1 MPARTYRRI
10 QTTQQISPCRG
21 LIFDLGLCL
30 LGVALLARGL
40 NLDSRRKG
48 IGDARQAWLHWCLRQ
63 CDKRGKRK
71 RPADARSATCVP
83 ICICGGTGCATGMTS
98 CFCMVDFSRVESR
111 IVFARGVQT
120 ATLRG
125 GEGVSGEMGGD
136 SLFFDYDCPLRTKKR
151 DDIVLDIDWS
161 TRAGE
166 PAPRAQGDSWLCS
179 PADRASPGAG
189 ESESPKLVVGTSD
202 NRLSLFQDE
211 GHPVETMEPP
221 ARESSPT
228 CVSWGPA
235 PHHLLAAG
243 WHDGA
248 VTLWD
253 EKTSMMRQDLEVHK
267 RSSVTLLKWSPCG
280 SRLVSA
286 DQVSGSWLS
295 PCDASGGNLPPAARK

>member
-1 MPARTYRRI
+1 MQPAASHI
-10 QTTQQISPCRG
+10 Q
-21 LIFDLGLCL
+21 
-30 LGVALLARGL
+30 
-40 NLDSRRKG
+40 
-48 IGDARQAWLHWCLRQ
+48 
-63 CDKRGKRK
+63 
-71 RPADARSATCVP
+71 
-83 ICICGGTGCATGMTS
+83 
-98 CFCMVDFSRVESR
+98 
-111 IVFARGVQT
+111 
-120 ATLRG
+120 
-125 GEGVSGEMGGD
+125 
-136 SLFFDYDCPLRTKKR
+136 
-151 DDIVLDIDWS
+151 
-161 TRAGE
+161 RA
-166 PAPRAQGDSWLCS
+166 